1 MAQLAPWLI
10 IAQLTP
16 FQINAIFTHTYIF
29 FSNHP
34 DHVKDYNKNEDL
46 HAYMYVLA
54 IKLQLMVHP
63 ENFAFICLQ
72 MFYFYC

>member
-46 HAYMYVLA
+46 HVYALA

-72 MFYFYC
+72 IFYFYC

>member
-34 DHVKDYNKNEDL
+34 DHVNDYNKNEDL
-46 HAYMYVLA
+46 HVYALA
-54 IKLQLMVHP
+54 IKLQLMVHT